1 MKDDFHCI
9 VEMVLD
15 IIILVTI
22 YNCNHLFSYHS
33 YRRERVSRIKA
44 IFLNFIQEFIFGVI
58 HN

>member
-15 IIILVTI
+15 IILVTS

-33 YRRERVSRIKA
+33 YRRERVSRITA
-44 IFLNFIQEFIFGVI
+44 IFINFIQEFIFVVI

>member
-9 VEMVLD
+9 VEMVLN
-15 IIILVTI
+15 IVLVTI

-44 IFLNFIQEFIFGVI
+44 IFINFIQEFIFGVI

>member
-15 IIILVTI
+15 IILVTI

-33 YRRERVSRIKA
+33 YRRDRVSRITA
-44 IFLNFIQEFIFGVI
+44 IFINFIQEFIFGVI

>member
-33 YRRERVSRIKA
+33 YRRERVS
-44 IFLNFIQEFIFGVI
+44 
-58 HN
+58 

>member
-15 IIILVTI
+15 IILVTI

-33 YRRERVSRIKA
+33 YRRERVSRITA
-44 IFLNFIQEFIFGVI
+44 IFINFIQEFIFGVI